1 MNQTE
6 STIYKYKLEAASDE
20 EFISKIDEFS
30 LLSGP
35 EVYTAV
41 FKILAGIDIAEKDS
55 AHIWRRALEH
65 RLKLTKLLGRYVDI
79 TTALSDFLQTSTKH
93 LSHPRLIETSSYENV
108 VRDTIYDQLTGLFNR
123 TYFDETFSQ
132 QLSLAK
138 RYDTDLTILFL
149 DIDNFK
155 EVNDTYGHLAGDEV
169 LKQTAAIINL
179 EKRDSDIAARFG
191 GEEFILLMSHTDS
204 INAFILAER
213 IRKEIEVH
221 PFSHKDLTI
230 RITISGGLASYPL
243 NSDNPARLLAMADS
257 ALYLSKGAG
266 KNRISHFKKEK
277 RRYLRVKIS
286 QPILVKELDF
296 KDSEPFTG
304 KSKDICIGG
313 ILFENDQPLPIG
325 ALIKVK
331 VEIGLNSSV
340 LLIGKVVRI
349 EKFAENRYDIGMTT
363 SFNEMAKAANHE
375 ISAILHNNDGVTD
388 SG

>member
-6 STIYKYKLEAASDE
+6 STVYKYKVEAESDE
-20 EFISKIDEFS
+20 EFIAEIDNYS
-30 LLSGP
+30 RISGP

-41 FKILAGIDIAEKDS
+41 FKILAGIDIPEKKG
-55 AHIWRRALEH
+55 ARFWQQALEH

-79 TTALSDFLQTSTKH
+79 TTALSDFLQTSTEH
-93 LSHPRLIETSSYENV
+93 LSHPRLIETTYYENV
-108 VRDTIYDQLTGLFNR
+108 VRDTIYDKLTGLFNR
-123 TYFDETFSQ
+123 TYFDETFAQ

-138 RYDTDLTILFL
+138 RYNTDLTILFL

-155 EVNDTYGHLAGDEV
+155 EVNDTHGHLAGDEV
-169 LKQTAAIINL
+169 LKQTASIINL

-213 IRKEIEVH
+213 IRNEIEQH
-221 PFSHKDLTI
+221 PFSHKDNTF

-243 NSDNPARLLAMADS
+243 NADNPSQLLSMADS

-277 RRYLRVKIS
+277 RRYLRVKIC

-296 KDSEPFTG
+296 KDSIPFSG
-304 KSKDICIGG
+304 QSKDICVGG
-313 ILFENDQPLPIG
+313 ILFENKHPLPIG

-331 VEIGLNSSV
+331 VETGHNSSV
-340 LLIGKVVRI
+340 LLIGNVVRI
-349 EKFAENRYDIGMTT
+349 EKISENRYDIGMTT

-375 ISAILHNNDGVTD
+375 ISAILHCNG
-388 SG
+388 SS